1 MTHSH
6 RITGPPKGAIGAF
19 AAAALAITTAAC
31 GTPPTA
37 QSLVSQGLKAQ
48 LAGDASTAESTYQ
61 QAIKLDPNNAIAHYD
76 LGTVYDRQGKVSQA
90 VTEYTATLVI
100 SPSFTDALFNLAV
113 DTATSDPSSAQR
125 LYLRVLALQPTFAA
139 AWLNLGFILRSD
151 GKLAEAKTD
160 WAKAVALDASLAS
173 HVPTPAPSAV
183 TKPATT
189 PSTSRS

>member
-1 MTHSH
+1 LY
-6 RITGPPKGAIGAF
+6 RKTGALAVAI
-19 AAAALAITTAAC
+19 LAITMAAC

-48 LAGDASTAESTYQ
+48 LAGDESTAESTYQ

-76 LGTVYDRQGKVSQA
+76 LGTVYDRQGNVSQA

-113 DTATSDPSSAQR
+113 DTATSDPSGAQR

-151 GKLAEAKTD
+151 GKLTEAKAD

-173 HVPTPAPSAV
+173 NVPMPSPSAD
-183 TKPATT
+183 TKRATAQ
-189 PSTSRS
+189 STSKP